1 MFEKHIYTE
10 KFFDFIVQVTNLLDI
25 YTLQDG
31 EILSP
36 NLNERTEKQKNL
48 YKILIDMLT

>member
-10 KFFDFIVQVTNLLDI
+10 KFFDFIIQVTSLLDI
-25 YTLQDG
+25 YKLQKG

-36 NLNERTEKQKNL
+36 FLQERTEK
-48 YKILIDMLT
+48 